1 MSTAVVAA
9 AVASQQVA
17 VVAAGAAQAKPAVVQ
32 TPGPCPPAEESL
44 AAWVALGLIEVVGPA
59 RPGEGKP
66 FQYRALF
73 RGRTGP
79 HDDGR
84 VS

>member
-9 AVASQQVA
+9 AVASQQSA
-17 VVAAGAAQAKPAVVQ
+17 AAGAVLIRPAAVVH

-44 AAWVALGLIEVVGPA
+44 AWLVENGVLEVVGPA

-66 FQYRALF
+66 FQYRAVE
-73 RGRTGP
+73 RERP
-79 HDDGR
+79 KR
-84 VS
+84 RIEA